1 MNIRIAIADDHPMVI
16 NGLQTM
22 LSVTSDIQLISS
34 YSNGEEL
41 LQGLEGNV
49 PDVLLLDIQLPGK
62 TGEELAPIILKRYP
76 DIKILTLTNFD
87 SALYANSMLRHGV
100 HGYLLK
106 TTSQAIL
113 VEAIQKVY
121 NGLQFIEP
129 SIEDKIKKLDI
140 RIQKTAST
148 KSSLTTREKEILQ
161 QIVNGYTDPEIAEKL
176 FLSIHTVKNYR
187 LNILVKLDAKN
198 SAALVKKAL
207 QLGLAE

>member
-22 LSVTSDIQLISS
+22 LSARQEIQLTDA
-34 YSNGEEL
+34 YMNGEEL
-41 LQGLEGNV
+41 LQGLEKNM

-62 TGEELAPIILKRYP
+62 TGEELAPIVLKRYP

-87 SALYANSMLRHGV
+87 SALYANNMLRHGV

-106 TTSQAIL
+106 TTGQDVLI
-113 VEAIQKVY
+113 EAIKCVY
-121 NGLQFIEP
+121 NGGLFIEP
-129 SIEDKIKKLDI
+129 SINEKIKKLDI

-161 QIVNGYTDPEIAEKL
+161 LIVNGYTDPEIAETL
-176 FLSIHTVKNYR
+176 FLSTHTVKNYR

-198 SAALVKKAL
+198 SVALVKKAL
-207 QLGLAE
+207 QLGLVE